1 MAGKYTPLEN
11 FLRDIPDHQNEAT
24 LTFEQIQRIINDKLP
39 PSAYEYPAWWSN
51 HRGSHVEADAWLNT
65 GWHVDEVN
73 FQEKWVRFIK
83 A

>member
-11 FLRDIPDHQNEAT
+11 FLRDIPKHQMEAT
-24 LTFEQIQRIINDKLP
+24 LTFEQIERIINDKLP
-39 PSAYEYPAWWSN
+39 PSASQYPAWWEN

-65 GWHVDEVN
+65 GWRVDTVN
-73 FQEKWVRFIK
+73 LHEKWVRFIR